1 MRGAHLPTRLKSENS
16 AKQDAIRHEKFEANI
31 NPTSDEFE
39 NYSDS
44 LRQTACHDVCRK
56 LSVGFQLLLEVEL
69 YFCVVNKKHPIHL
82 DQP

>member
-1 MRGAHLPTRLKSENS
+1 MRGAHLPTRLKSEYS

-39 NYSDS
+39 NYSDRS
-44 LRQTACHDVCRK
+44 ADTTCHDVSAD

-69 YFCVVNKKHPIHL
+69 YLP
-82 DQP
+82 QS